1 MDSSSWLRSRDP
13 LCEVNARFDSSE
25 HGQEIYVHGNGP
37 DMAQRTDYMKP
48 NGERRIV
55 SEAVEEGFL
64 PPLEFF

>member
-1 MDSSSWLRSRDP
+1 
-13 LCEVNARFDSSE
+13 
-25 HGQEIYVHGNGP
+25 
-37 DMAQRTDYMKP
+37 MAQRTDYMKP